1 LNTQKTEKSR
11 RILHVSKNVTG
22 VMKEMNNLLGSYN
35 VVSQSFATKSTIGYS
50 IIDVDKNEFPENVLL
65 EEIANLPTTIAVR
78 KAW

>member
-11 RILHVSKNVTG
+11 RILHVSQNVTG

>member
-1 LNTQKTEKSR
+1 
-11 RILHVSKNVTG
+11 VSKNVTG